1 MDFFHLHTSI
11 HISIMN
17 SLELV
22 FYLFCIFNWF
32 EYANFVFLNRGS
44 YKFPIKFSFFNDLPI
59 QDKRIQNYNL
69 AKKGFFSNL
78 QFGVR
83 AVLEGLTGL
92 SMDSTY
98 KKDKNTH
105 LREFITLMHTGEN
118 KKVVILLM
126 RIGEKMKK
134 VNFLLSFDKV
144 KRYNKRQNSY
154 NKCLG
159 SFQRTENEVSHL
171 QDLNKLRKYD
181 FCGYGVKK

>member
-1 MDFFHLHTSI
+1 
-11 HISIMN
+11 
-17 SLELV
+17 
-22 FYLFCIFNWF
+22 
-32 EYANFVFLNRGS
+32 
-44 YKFPIKFSFFNDLPI
+44 
-59 QDKRIQNYNL
+59 
-69 AKKGFFSNL
+69 
-78 QFGVR
+78 
-83 AVLEGLTGL
+83 
-92 SMDSTY
+92 MDSTY

-105 LREFITLMHTGEN
+105 LREFIILMHTGEN

-171 QDLNKLRKYD
+171 
-181 FCGYGVKK
+181 